1 MGGDGGYGG
10 NGSVHWSIQHRTAAG
25 PVQLHNKNALANPNA
40 DHWIDL
46 GVPGNVPPQMGNEV
60 AGHDP
65 TLVSD
70 IGNGSGRFRVN
81 LFLSNQAASVADL
94 QQILAKLI
102 ADASAE
108 LLALHG
114 TATQASLQIEVPA
127 INRAVPPSGRP
138 SDPWEVTVSW

>member
-10 NGSVHWSIQHRTAAG
+10 NGSVHWSIHHRTSAG
-25 PVQLHNKNALANPNA
+25 PVQLNNKNGANPKS

-46 GVPGNVPPQMGNEV
+46 GVPGNVPPKMGNEV

-65 TLVSD
+65 MLVSD

-81 LFLSNQAASVADL
+81 LLLSTKAASKADL
-94 QQILAKLI
+94 QAILMKII
-102 ADASAE
+102 ADAGAQ
-108 LLALHG
+108 LLALQG
-114 TATQASLQIEVPA
+114 AATQASLEIEIPA
-127 INRAVPPSGRP
+127 IDRASPPTGQP

>member
-10 NGSVHWSIQHRTAAG
+10 NGSVHWSIHHTSKGG
-25 PVQLHNKNALANPNA
+25 PEQLKNKHGLTNPNNE
-40 DHWIDL
+40 HWIDL
-46 GVPGNVPPQMGNEV
+46 GVPGNVPPKMGNEV

-65 TLVSD
+65 MLVSD

-81 LFLSNQAASVADL
+81 LLLSTVAAPKADL
-94 QQILAKLI
+94 EAILIKLI
-102 ADASAE
+102 ADAGAQ
-108 LLALHG
+108 LLALQG

-127 INRAVPPSGRP
+127 INRASPPTGYP